1 MKANRRSAYLF
12 AALVLILIAAVLSY
26 LGSEVKPQKLRAPLD
41 HLPRVID
48 GWQAMAPDRKLDD
61 RTLELLK
68 PQSYLL
74 RNYRKK
80 GRSIALFVAYF
91 GLQQEGQMI
100 HSPRNCLPGGGWE
113 IASRKKVSVPG
124 PGGGWRVNHLILQ
137 SELKR
142 LSVLYWYQ
150 GRGRIEPNE
159 YWERLSLITDAVRMR
174 RNDGALMRLTAVVPR
189 RGSQQVIDA
198 ELKMAAA
205 LIPAMER
212 LLPPTGGG
220 H

>member
-1 MKANRRSAYLF
+1 MKANRRAVYLF
-12 AALVLILIAAVLSY
+12 TALALILAAAVLSY
-26 LGSEVKPQKLRAPLD
+26 LGSDVQPQRLRAPLD

-61 RTLELLK
+61 RTMELLK

-74 RNYRKK
+74 RNYRKQ
-80 GRSIALFVAYF
+80 GRAIALFVAYF

-113 IASRKKVSVPG
+113 ISSRKQVTVPG
-124 PGGGWRVNHLILQ
+124 PNGGWRVNHLILQ
-137 SELKR
+137 SELDR

-150 GRGRIEPNE
+150 GRGRVEPNE

-174 RNDGALMRLTAVVPR
+174 RNDGALLRLTMVMPR
-189 RGSQQVIDA
+189 QGGQEFLEA
-198 ELKMAAA
+198 ELTMAAA

-212 LLPPTGGG
+212 LLPPAGGAD
-220 H
+220 